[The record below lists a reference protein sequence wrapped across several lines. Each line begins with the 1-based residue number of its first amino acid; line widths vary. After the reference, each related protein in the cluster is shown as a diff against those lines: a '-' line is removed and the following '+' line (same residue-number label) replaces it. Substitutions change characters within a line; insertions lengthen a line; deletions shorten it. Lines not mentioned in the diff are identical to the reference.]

1 MKIRDFAL
9 GFAFA
14 AALSL
19 TGHAQPS
26 SVVPKTYPI
35 VQGKTYKFERVAD
48 GVYYATGGFGS
59 NNVVVVNDADVLI
72 VDTGTSPATARAF
85 VEDIKLITPKPVKY
99 VVNTHF
105 HFDHTNGNSIFGPDV
120 QIIAHAFVKSEM
132 IRGNVLEREPYKSSQ
147 GDAVPARIAS
157 LKTQIAAERDAAKK
171 AALTRDLATAE
182 GIQAQLR
189 EVKVAPPTVTYT
201 GKHVIQAGGREIQ
214 LLNFGLG
221 HTGGDTVVYL
231 PREKIVATGDLMES
245 RLAYMGD
252 ATFDDWIN
260 ALEALKKLDFTLIL
274 PGHGVPFE
282 DKTLIT
288 AYQDYLQDL
297 IVKGNQLKRGG
308 VSADDAAKQIDMT
321 NHSKAFPQ
329 ITGPG
334 AEVRGMRRLY
344 AWLTER
350 GGG

>member
-1 MKIRDFAL
+1 MNVRIFAL

-14 AALSL
+14 AL
-19 TGHAQPS
+19 TSMAAAQPS
-26 SVVPKTYPI
+26 SVVQKTYPI

-72 VDTGTSPATARAF
+72 VDTGTSPTTARAF

-105 HFDHTNGNSIFGPDV
+105 HFDHTDGNQIFGPDV
-120 QIIAHAFVKSEM
+120 QIIGHEFVKSEM
-132 IRGNVLEREPYKSSQ
+132 MRGNVLDREPYKSSA
-147 GDAVPARIAS
+147 GDAYPARIAN
-157 LKTQIAAERDAAKK
+157 LKTQIAAERDATKK

-189 EVKVAPPTVTYT
+189 EIKVTPPTVTYR
-201 GKHVIQAGGREIQ
+201 GKHVIQAGSQEIQ
-214 LLNFGLG
+214 LLNWGLA
-221 HTGGDTVVYL
+221 HTGGDTVVFL

-252 ATFDDWIN
+252 ATFDDWIA
-260 ALEALKKLDFTLIL
+260 ALDALKKLDFTLIL

-282 DKTLIT
+282 DKALIT
-288 AYQDYLQDL
+288 AYQDYLQDV

-308 VSADDAAKQIDMT
+308 VSAEDAAKQIDLT
-321 NHSKAFPQ
+321 SHSKAFPQ

-334 AEVRGMRRLY
+334 AELRGMRRLY
-344 AWLTER
+344 VWLTER